1 MKRNIFWLVVLST
14 LCAWGLSTAQ
24 DSRST
29 ARDGHTCSNATL
41 RGNYAF
47 RTDGTVIPAGT
58 RRVVLGRVTFDGN
71 GLLRNVATVND
82 NGIVSTGVTSV
93 QVYQINADCT
103 GTTDNGG
110 GAFIVKADGSEF
122 YFMRTSGNVVN
133 QGVGTRITEGR

>member
-1 MKRNIFWLVVLST
+1 M
-14 LCAWGLSTAQ
+14 
-24 DSRST
+24 
-29 ARDGHTCSNATL
+29 
-41 RGNYAF
+41 
-47 RTDGTVIPAGT
+47 
-58 RRVVLGRVTFDGN
+58 LGRMTFDGN